1 MNSKRTQS
9 GITLLGFL
17 FVLIIAG
24 FFIYMAMILV
34 PIYSE
39 YMGVSKS
46 VDDLARQPGAA
57 EKPIDDI
64 RRDIM
69 FKFSL
74 QYVSDDSIKAQQIRV
89 VSVNGLKTLD
99 IAYERRVHFVSNIDF
114 AISFHK
120 TAILSHAANP

>member
-17 FVLIIAG
+17 FVLVIAG

-46 VDDLARQPGAA
+46 ADDLARQPGAA

-89 VSVNGLKTLD
+89 VPVNGLKTLD

-114 AISFHK
+114 VISFHK
-120 TAILSHAANP
+120 TATLSHAANP

>member
-1 MNSKRTQS
+1 MNAKRSQS
-9 GITLLGFL
+9 GITFLGFL
-17 FVLIIAG
+17 FVLIILG
-24 FFIYMAMILV
+24 FFAYMAMTLV

-46 VDDLARQPGAA
+46 ADDLAKQPGAA
-57 EKPIDDI
+57 EKQIDDI

-74 QYVSDDSIKAQQIRV
+74 QYVGDDSIKPQQIRV
-89 VSVNGLKTLD
+89 VPVNGIKTLD
-99 IAYERRVHFVSNIDF
+99 IAYERRAHFISNIDF
-114 AISFHK
+114 VVAFHK